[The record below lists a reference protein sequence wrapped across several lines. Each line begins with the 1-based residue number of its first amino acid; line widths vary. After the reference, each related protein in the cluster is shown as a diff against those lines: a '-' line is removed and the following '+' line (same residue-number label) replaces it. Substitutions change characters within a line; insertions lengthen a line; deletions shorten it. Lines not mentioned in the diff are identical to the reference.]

1 MPSRCRLAADDGPC
15 RETFSLIPL
24 FYPRKLADGD
34 RRQSVDS
41 VPGCESECLGQS
53 SCARFV
59 FVHGTK
65 QFGCYLF
72 SKDSVFDRDVYNKT
86 GMSTYLRRKCPSIN
100 CDQGSPSSKPRQH
113 SRWIWMRTVY
123 VPKVRYSEDALTL
136 ILKGDTYIRHAYTGL
151 IYDPYVRVHFLTP
164 VCTARTYW
172 CQQEGQHPLTGQRA
186 PPISGGT

>member
-113 SRWIWMRTVY
+113 SRWIWMGTIPR
-123 VPKVRYSEDALTL
+123 VRYSEDALTL
-136 ILKGDTYIRHAYTGL
+136 ILKGDTYIRPVHGPYTRPLCTGAFFDTRM
-151 IYDPYVRVHFLTP
+151 YRPYVLVSNMHQYKRPLHK
-164 VCTARTYW
+164 CHTYG
-172 CQQEGQHPLTGQRA
+172 C
-186 PPISGGT
+186 